1 MRTYICSQSSGT
13 PRCSSVPHAVLN
25 LLKLRENLTDL
36 DVLDLGMDGSTVFV
50 DVVLPTGAHVR
61 SFGARAASLRR
72 KTTSTPTRASV
83 SATCA
88 GAKRAHVRPGGQ
100 DYVHEHRRPVHP
112 KVKNVQIREILAK
125 LQEIE
130 DGMWN

>member
-1 MRTYICSQSSGT
+1 
-13 PRCSSVPHAVLN
+13 
-25 LLKLRENLTDL
+25 
-36 DVLDLGMDGSTVFV
+36 MDGSTVFV
-50 DVVLPTGAHVR
+50 DVVFTTG
-61 SFGARAASLRR
+61 
-72 KTTSTPTRASV
+72 
-83 SATCA
+83 
-88 GAKRAHVRPGGQ
+88 AHVRPGGQ